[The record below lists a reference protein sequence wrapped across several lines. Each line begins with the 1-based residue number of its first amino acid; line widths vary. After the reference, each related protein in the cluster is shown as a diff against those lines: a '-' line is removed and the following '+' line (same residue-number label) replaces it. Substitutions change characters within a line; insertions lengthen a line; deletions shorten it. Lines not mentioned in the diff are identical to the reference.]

1 VIVPTWGFKDQVT
14 AVLVLPVIVVVKVA
28 LCPPVSDVAP
38 VDDKVRTSGVSVTV
52 AVAVLVL
59 SATLVAVSVTV
70 CVLLMVAGG
79 V

>member
-1 VIVPTWGFKDQVT
+1 
-14 AVLVLPVIVVVKVA
+14 VLVFPVIVVVKVA

-38 VDDKVRTSGVSVTV
+38 VEDRVRTSGVRVTV
-52 AVAVLVL
+52 AVAILVV

-70 CVLLMVAGG
+70 CALVIVAGG